1 MPRRPPR
8 RSKLHP
14 AKPYISCSD
23 REPSGSMSSR
33 MRSWHPSF
41 EKQKSSTPR
50 LPLSATCPAR
60 REALKPV
67 SPRSAPLPSPLFIP
81 VTSAAI
87 SPVSARRPV
96 VGDLFLCRPYCKTVS
111 YWIKNRMSAVKHLTY
126 TAASISLRVTG
137 GRRSYGERAQGFRV
151 VDCRVGNCGGC
162 RSFGVFF
169 SLA

>member
-14 AKPYISCSD
+14 AKPYICCID
-23 REPSGSMSSR
+23 REPTGSMCLR
-33 MRSWHPSF
+33 MRSWHPCF

-60 REALKPV
+60 REDLNQVPQE
-67 SPRSAPLPSPLFIP
+67 RSAPISFPASAKPAACPQARDASPW
-81 VTSAAI
+81 AI
-87 SPVSARRPV
+87 
-96 VGDLFLCRPYCKTVS
+96 GLCRPYCKTVS
-111 YWIKNRMSAVKHLTY
+111 CWIKNRMSAVKYLTY

-137 GRRSYGERAQGFRV
+137 GRRSYGERTQGFRI
-151 VDCRVGNCGGC
+151 VDRRAGNCGDC
-162 RSFGVFF
+162 RSFSIFL